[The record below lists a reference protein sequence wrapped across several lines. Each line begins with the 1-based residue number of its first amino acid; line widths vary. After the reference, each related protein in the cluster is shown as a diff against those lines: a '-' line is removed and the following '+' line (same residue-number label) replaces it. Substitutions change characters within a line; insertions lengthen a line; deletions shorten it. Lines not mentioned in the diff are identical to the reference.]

1 MRLLEFLVESERKGV
16 CAEERDTHAWRE
28 FGREVAIMV
37 VDSVGFSR
45 TTRAHGIVHFLSKMA
60 AAREIMTLVL
70 GESRATSYGFHA
82 DNCIAH
88 FASPDDALE
97 TAIALQQAIFKSGL
111 WLNPEELYG
120 ISIGVGFGK
129 VLYAESMEG
138 YFGDEMNL
146 ASKLG
151 EDVGGRD
158 DILLTESAFSC
169 LSNQQGHAY
178 RRNDISVSGLNI
190 PYFSVTWK

>member
-1 MRLLEFLVESERKGV
+1 MRLLEFFAESEGKGV
-16 CAEERDTHAWRE
+16 SAEERDTHAWRE

-60 AAREIMTLVL
+60 AAREIMTFAL
-70 GESRATSYGFHA
+70 EDSRATSYGFHA

-88 FASPDDALE
+88 FDSPDDALE
-97 TAIALQQAIFKSGL
+97 TAIVLQQSIFKSGL

-158 DILLTESAFSC
+158 DILLTESAFNC
-169 LSNQQGHAY
+169 LSNQQSHAY
-178 RRNDISVSGLNI
+178 QRSDISVSGINI
-190 PYFSVTWK
+190 PYFSISWK